1 MSSLSTAA
9 RLLVPSS
16 WSGGSECL
24 LEGAEKELCRIKKK
38 KKKKKKKE
46 AKGLVGNKLLLVLNS
61 IVVTIYSHALI
72 PRNLSCRGQTAAGGN
87 D

>member
-24 LEGAEKELCRIKKK
+24 LEGAEKELCRI
-38 KKKKKKKE
+38 KKKKKKE

>member
-24 LEGAEKELCRIKKK
+24 LEGAEKELCRI
-38 KKKKKKKE
+38 KKKKKE